1 MTPEGWE
8 TNEEVWLPQLT
19 RQVVSRSSLRDG
31 EPTELIRLL
40 ELRMCSWEPKAIK
53 MARVYKAE
61 YCWWICLRVAERI
74 LCSSGTQMLPSF
86 ILLLS
91 SLVSSLLLH
100 IVLHSARDVWITLF
114 SPPKGTCIL
123 AHVHS
128 LLDLC
133 SSYQSTLCLS
143 HSPDFLDQFQA
154 SVSVSC
160 FSQ

>member
-1 MTPEGWE
+1 MTPEGWK

-19 RQVVSRSSLRDG
+19 LKVVSRSSLRDG
-31 EPTELIRLL
+31 EPTELTRLQ

-61 YCWWICLRVAERI
+61 YCWWICLRVGERI
-74 LCSSGTQMLPSF
+74 LCSSGTQMLSSF

-114 SPPKGTCIL
+114 GLSQE
-123 AHVHS
+123 HVHP
-128 LLDLC
+128 C
-133 SSYQSTLCLS
+133 SCPQPSRPL
-143 HSPDFLDQFQA
+143 QFISKHTM
-154 SVSVSC
+154 SVSFPRLPWSI
-160 FSQ
+160 SG